1 MKRISKETFDCITLD
16 ASLQRLGVVE
26 LDERLE
32 FSPLLVE
39 GGLQEPTGETS
50 SVCCVC
56 KIPQDELGTM
66 PDIHMGNPTL
76 GDGST
81 GPTDGRLVW

>member
-1 MKRISKETFDCITLD
+1 MKRISKEVFDHITLN

-26 LDERLE
+26 LEERME

-39 GGLQEPTGETS
+39 AGLRDTETETS
-50 SVCCVC
+50 TTCCVC
-56 KIPQDELGTM
+56 KIPEDHKFPDLLIYNPGT
-66 PDIHMGNPTL
+66 

-81 GPTDGRLVW
+81 GPTDGGLIR

>member
-1 MKRISKETFDCITLD
+1 MKPMAREAFDQITLD

-26 LDERLE
+26 LEERME

-39 GGLQEPTGETS
+39 GGLHNTEGETS
-50 SVCCVC
+50 TACCVC
-56 KIPQDELGTM
+56 KIPDDYDLPETQVF
-66 PDIHMGNPTL
+66 NPTTG

-81 GPTDGRLVW
+81 GPTDGGLIR

>member
-1 MKRISKETFDCITLD
+1 MKRINREVFDRITLD

-26 LDERLE
+26 LEERLE

-39 GGLQEPTGETS
+39 GGLQETSGDVPTM
-50 SVCCVC
+50 CCVC
-56 KIPQDELGTM
+56 KIPEDDLIL
-66 PDIHMGNPTL
+66 PDIRVIDPATG

-81 GPTDGRLVW
+81 GGTDGGLIR

>member
-1 MKRISKETFDCITLD
+1 MKRINRDIFDRITLN

-39 GGLQEPTGETS
+39 GGLQDTDGGTPTA
-50 SVCCVC
+50 CCVC
-56 KIPQDELGTM
+56 KIPDDDLNL
-66 PDIHMGNPTL
+66 PDIRIFDPANG

-81 GPTDGRLVW
+81 GPTGGGLIR

>member
-1 MKRISKETFDCITLD
+1 MKRINRDIFDRITLD

-39 GGLQEPTGETS
+39 GGLQEAGGDVPTM
-50 SVCCVC
+50 CCVC
-56 KIPQDELGTM
+56 KIPDDHLNF
-66 PDIHMGNPTL
+66 PDIRVFDPANG

-81 GPTDGRLVW
+81 GPTGGGLIR